1 LGQPWAYRERSL
13 DVSLALLKAN
23 REHILQLL
31 EHIPDGWSR
40 SVGVRKPDG
49 EIERVPVGFVV
60 EMQADHVLHHVDRIL
75 AIRRER
81 GGA

>member
-1 LGQPWAYRERSL
+1 MFRWP
-13 DVSLALLKAN
+13 LLKAN

-49 EIERVPVGFVV
+49 ETERVLVGFVV
-60 EMQADHVLHHVDRIL
+60 EMQADHLLRHVDRIL